1 MEPNLED
8 QTVNSDPI
16 YKLEDKPPLGERL
29 LLGFQ
34 HMLAMFVGIITPPLI
49 ICGVVGFNAIETSFI
64 VNMTLIVSGITTYV
78 QCTKLGPIGS
88 GLLGVQGTSFTF
100 VPMAIAAGNAGG
112 LPLILGMSLV
122 ASVSEI
128 IVSRFIKQVKKYFTP
143 VVSGTVVM
151 MIGLSLVEVGIT
163 DFAGGQGAENF
174 GSPQNL
180 MLGFFVLSIVIICN
194 RFGGG
199 LIKAGAIAIGMIA
212 GYIVSIFLGLIDF
225 GPVMEAGWF
234 TIPVPLKY
242 GIAFDW
248 GHLLPFVLAY
258 LVTSIETVG
267 DLTAIASISDE
278 PIEGELHAKRL
289 SGGLLADACGSALA
303 AIFNSLPNSTFS
315 QNTGVIQFTKVGSRV
330 VGVVVSG
337 FLILLGLLPK
347 FGAIISVM
355 PAPVLGGATVAL
367 FGMVAT
373 SGIKI
378 AVKNGLTDRKLFI
391 LAIALSFGLGVT
403 MKPEVVE
410 QLPNW
415 LSTLVSSGVAV
426 GAIFAFG
433 LNLILPKN
441 NTTQ

>member
-1 MEPNLED
+1 MEFNLEG
-8 QTVNSDPI
+8 QVNKSEEV
-16 YKLEDKPPLGERL
+16 YNLNNKPPFWETV

-49 ICGVVGFNAIETSFI
+49 VCGVVGFNAIETSFI
-64 VNMTLIVSGITTYV
+64 VSMTLIVSGITTYL

-100 VPMAIAAGNAGG
+100 VPMAIAAGSAGG

-122 ASVSEI
+122 GSTVEM
-128 IVSRFIKQVKKYFTP
+128 IVSRFIKQVKKYFPP

-151 MIGLSLVEVGIT
+151 MIGLSLMEVGIT
-163 DFAGGQGAENF
+163 DFAGGQGVQNF

-180 MLGFFVLSIVIICN
+180 MLGFFVLIIIILCN
-194 RFGGG
+194 RFGTGV
-199 LIKAGAIAIGMIA
+199 IKAGAIAIGITA
-212 GYIVSIFLGLIDF
+212 GYIVSIFLGLINF
-225 GPVMEAGWF
+225 GPIAEAGWF
-234 TIPVPLKY
+234 TIPIPLKY

-248 GHLLPFVLAY
+248 NHLLPFVLAY

-267 DLTAIASISDE
+267 DLTAIANISGE

-315 QNTGVIQFTKVGSRV
+315 QNTGVIQITKVGSRV
-330 VGVVVSG
+330 VGVAVAG
-337 FLILLGLLPK
+337 FLVLLGLLPK

-355 PAPVLGGATVAL
+355 PASVLGGATVAL

-373 SGIKI
+373 SGMKI
-378 AVKNGLTDRKLFI
+378 AVKDGLTDRKLFI

-403 MKPEVVE
+403 MKPEVVA
-410 QLPNW
+410 QLPQW
-415 LSTLVSSGVAV
+415 LSALASSGVAV
-426 GAIFAFG
+426 GALFAFM

-441 NTTQ
+441 NTN